1 MTKKEFIEK
10 VKDVPDD
17 APISFVHSDG
27 YEEDITQLAIEPRTI
42 GTYLDGGPIMLLSAT
57 HQVIRILGVNGVL

>member
-17 APISFVHSDG
+17 TPISFVHSDG
-27 YEEDITQLAIEPRTI
+27 YEEDITNLSIEQRTI
-42 GTYLDGGPIMLLSAT
+42 GTYFDEGPIMLISAT
-57 HQVIRILGVNGVL
+57 KQVIRILGVNGVL

>member
-17 APISFVHSDG
+17 SPICFVHGDG
-27 YEEDITQLAIEPRTI
+27 YEEDITQLAVEQRTI
-42 GTYLDGGPIMLLSAT
+42 GTYFDGGPVTLLSAT
-57 HQVIRILGVNGVL
+57 QQVIRILGVNGVL